1 MAKIMLV
8 DDARNIFTC
17 VPLGVRIVAYLLV
30 T

>member
-8 DDARNIFTC
+8 DDARNIFNC
-17 VPLGVRIVAYLLV
+17 VPLGVRIVAYLSV

>member
-8 DDARNIFTC
+8 DDARNIFIC
-17 VPLGVRIVAYLLV
+17 VPRGVRIVAYLSV